1 MAAIVTSTPV
11 ANTETWRQQ
20 KVSWKSVTYTKKE
33 FRETCILFDQE
44 KNLARFIWRTAKMNG
59 MKEVTLGDVEKML
72 TRADETIWI
81 LRGPHEFD
89 QDDPDQ
95 RKPTWVMTI
104 DRKRMFAAMM
114 TMTDKGYMSTELR
127 ELRTNK
133 EWKQRVWTLLK

>member
-72 TRADETIWI
+72 TIRISASPP
-81 LRGPHEFD
+81 G
-89 QDDPDQ
+89 
-95 RKPTWVMTI
+95 
-104 DRKRMFAAMM
+104 
-114 TMTDKGYMSTELR
+114 
-127 ELRTNK
+127 
-133 EWKQRVWTLLK
+133 